1 MNIKEIDQRDKSSI
15 KRKSLFLLLL
25 KVFIGI
31 IFVLIVFEKKQKRA
45 SLQHEDPFPLS
56 CKYSHTML
64 ISTLPGC
71 ATVNLKTVLLITLFF
86 SEYNIFIIS

>member
-1 MNIKEIDQRDKSSI
+1 M
-15 KRKSLFLLLL
+15 
-25 KVFIGI
+25 FIGI

-45 SLQHEDPFPLS
+45 SFQHEDPFPLS

-71 ATVNLKTVLLITLFF
+71 ATVNLTTVLLITLFF
-86 SEYNIFIIS
+86 IRVSCYYDKSVITDIYFPR